1 MSWLYFLLETVVYK
15 GKRRDDESA
24 GSEGTNVGR
33 LQCFST
39 DKP

>member
-1 MSWLYFLLETVVYK
+1 MLWLYFLLETVVYK
-15 GKRRDDESA
+15 GKGRDDESA
-24 GSEGTNVGR
+24 GSEGTTVGR